1 MAISPLTNIIY
12 INQNMNVAASV
23 QNMEFN
29 RFDIQQMA
37 AQALTNEKEKIVEET
52 RPPEETHAID
62 PDREH
67 ERKEAEAREE
77 ERHKK
82 HETPSEQPTSEKGI
96 HTDEE
101 GHLHIDIHV

>member
-1 MAISPLTNIIY
+1 MAISPLSNIIY

-77 ERHKK
+77 ERNKKPKTPPEHSK
-82 HETPSEQPTSEKGI
+82 HEEGV
-96 HTDEE
+96 HTDA
-101 GHLHIDIHV
+101 GGRPHIDIHV